1 MYNGRQ
7 FAEHAVANHQP
18 IRRQRRG
25 ITLYEVVL
33 ALAIFIAALLVLG
46 QSITTGTR
54 AAVQSRLR
62 TQAIVRCESK
72 LAEVI
77 SGIEP
82 MQVAGNVPF
91 VDDPTHWH
99 WSLDIAEGPY
109 SGLLELMVS
118 VSHSGDVAVDYSLN
132 RYVRNSQM
140 FLEEPIDDSAS
151 LSDSTEPGE

>member
-1 MYNGRQ
+1 MHNGRQ
-7 FAEHAVANHQP
+7 FAGHAAANHQP

-33 ALAIFIAALLVLG
+33 ALAIFVSALLVLG

-77 SGIEP
+77 AGIEP
-82 MQVAGNVPF
+82 MQMAGNVPF

-99 WSLDIAEGPY
+99 WSLDIADGPY
-109 SGLLELMVS
+109 PGLLELMVS
-118 VSHSGDVAVDYSLN
+118 VSYSGDVAVGFSLN
-132 RYVRNSQM
+132 RYVRNPQM
-140 FLEEPIDDSAS
+140 FLEEPIDDS
-151 LSDSTEPGE
+151 SDSTESGE